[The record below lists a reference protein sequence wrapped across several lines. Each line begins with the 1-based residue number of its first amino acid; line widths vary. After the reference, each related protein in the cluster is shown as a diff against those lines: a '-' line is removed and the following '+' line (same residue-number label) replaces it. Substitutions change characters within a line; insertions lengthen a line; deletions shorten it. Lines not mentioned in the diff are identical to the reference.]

1 MNQAKGHQTMPK
13 KNQQPEIIEGQIVDD
28 TAPFNADYPKS
39 ALTGLMVIESN
50 LPAAPVTL
58 GEAANEYAAAGVFAD
73 YLSRTAENTK
83 RRQRNDL
90 SLFALFLECANAA
103 ASGQPIKNCFET
115 ISGRLKTPE
124 AVKAGEYLQSD
135 PAAWGQDGVIA
146 GGITWGLVQE
156 FRNWMK
162 DEGYAIG
169 SVNVRLATIKAYSKL
184 AAKAGVIS
192 KTDQLL
198 IADVK
203 GYASKESKRINEG
216 REVTR
221 VGFKKADHT
230 KISKEQADQLKQ
242 HPDSPQGRRD
252 AVLMCLLL
260 DHGLRCG
267 EVALLQVSHFNLKD
281 GTMTFYR
288 PKVDKTQTHQL
299 TPDTLKALRAY
310 FNSGDATPTGYLLR
324 GSRKGGKLTEAGMS
338 ERAITARV
346 KELGEQIGID
356 TLSAHDLRHYWATR
370 ASRQGTDPFALQEAG
385 GWASLEMP
393 RRYVDAARIANAG
406 VKL

>member
-1 MNQAKGHQTMPK
+1 MPK
-13 KNQQPEIIEGQIVDD
+13 KNPQPDIIEGQIIDE
-28 TAPFNADYPKS
+28 TPAA
-39 ALTGLMVIESN
+39 ALVVYN
-50 LPAAPVTL
+50 QHLPAAPITL
-58 GEAANEYAAAGVFAD
+58 GEAANQYAAAGVFAD

-90 SLFALFLECANAA
+90 SLFALFLECATAA
-103 ASGQPIKNCFET
+103 ALGQSVDNCFDS
-115 ISGRLKTPE
+115 ISHRLQTTAATE
-124 AVKAGEYLQSD
+124 AGERMQQD
-135 PAAWGQDGVIA
+135 AAAWGQNGITDGGV
-146 GGITWGLVQE
+146 TWGLVE
-156 FRNWMK
+156 MFRNWMVQA
-162 DEGYAIG
+162 GYAIG

-184 AAKAGVIS
+184 ASKAGVIT

-203 GYASKESKRINEG
+203 GYATKETKRINEG

-221 VGFKKADHT
+221 VGIKKADHT
-230 KISKEQADQLKQ
+230 RLTKEQADQLKQ
-242 HPDSPQGRRD
+242 QPDTPQGRRD
-252 AVLMCLLL
+252 AVLMSLLL

-267 EVALLQVSHFNLKD
+267 EVALLQVNHFNLSE

-288 PKVDKTQTHQL
+288 PKVDKTQIHQL

-310 FNSGDATPTGYLLR
+310 FSSGDATPVGRLLR
-324 GSRKGGKLTEAGMS
+324 GSRKGGHLTESGMT

-346 KELGEQIGID
+346 RELGGQIDVAI
-356 TLSAHDLRHYWATR
+356 LSAHDCRHYWATR

>member
-1 MNQAKGHQTMPK
+1 MPK
-13 KNQQPEIIEGQIVDD
+13 KNQQPEIIEGEIMDD
-28 TAPFNADYPKS
+28 TTPFNTDYPKS
-39 ALTGLMVIESN
+39 ALTGLMVIEPN
-50 LPAAPVTL
+50 LPAEPL
-58 GEAANEYAAAGVFAD
+58 SIGEAANQYAAAGVFAD
-73 YLSRTAENTK
+73 YLSRTAPNTL

-103 ASGQPIKNCFET
+103 ASGQPVDSCFDS
-115 ISGRLKTPE
+115 ISHRLQTPIAIE
-124 AVKAGEYLQSD
+124 AGERMQHD
-135 PAAWGQDGVIA
+135 AAAWGGV
-146 GGITWGLVQE
+146 TWGLVE
-156 FRNWMK
+156 MFRNWMVTA
-162 DEGYAIG
+162 GYAIG

-184 AAKAGVIS
+184 VSKAGVIS
-192 KTDQLL
+192 KTEQLL

-203 GYASKESKRINEG
+203 GYATKESKRIDDN
-216 REVTR
+216 RATTR
-221 VGFKKADHT
+221 VGDKKAEHT
-230 KISKEQADQLKQ
+230 KISKEQADQLKEQ
-242 HPDSPQGRRD
+242 PDTPQGRRD

-288 PKVDKTQTHQL
+288 PKVDKTQIHQL
-299 TPDTLKALRAY
+299 TPATLKALRAY
-310 FNSGDATPTGYLLR
+310 FNAGDAAATGYLLR

-346 KELGEQIGID
+346 RELGEQIGID